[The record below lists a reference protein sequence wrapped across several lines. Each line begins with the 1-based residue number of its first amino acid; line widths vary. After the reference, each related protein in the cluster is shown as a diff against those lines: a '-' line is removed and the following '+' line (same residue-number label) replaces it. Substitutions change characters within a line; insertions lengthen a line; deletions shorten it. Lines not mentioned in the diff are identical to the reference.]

1 MAHMI
6 YSKIFQGYQGIVIG
20 NRELNKPV
28 FLMSK
33 GPKQRENNHK
43 LIIPAVAYY
52 ANAYHKLFVMFFIF
66 PCFTK
71 ELTEKQRIHFMDHLT
86 VLESYM
92 HNNIIGYKYH

>member
-52 ANAYHKLFVMFFIF
+52 ANAYLINYLLCFSYF
-66 PCFTK
+66 PALLK
-71 ELTEKQRIHFMDHLT
+71 
-86 VLESYM
+86 
-92 HNNIIGYKYH
+92 N

>member
-1 MAHMI
+1 MFVLEMAHMI

-52 ANAYHKLFVMFFIF
+52 ANAYHKLFVMFLF

-71 ELTEKQRIHFMDHLT
+71 ELTEEAENTFLDPPHCFRIL
-86 VLESYM
+86 YA
-92 HNNIIGYKYH
+92 